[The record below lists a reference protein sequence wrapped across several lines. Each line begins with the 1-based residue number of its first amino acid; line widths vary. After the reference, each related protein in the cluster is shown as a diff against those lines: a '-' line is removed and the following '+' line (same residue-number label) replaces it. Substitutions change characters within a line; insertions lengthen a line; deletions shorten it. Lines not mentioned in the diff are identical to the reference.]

1 MIFNFGGFGFQL
13 MLWWVSIVAPMM
25 VGCMSC
31 GDFVA
36 FVEIGDIGLWW
47 FFFKKKKKKIRIAVV
62 IGGLMWNFFGTA
74 SLRPWVVA
82 TSCASD
88 GLCVVVVGGC
98 SYFR

>member
-47 FFFKKKKKKIRIAVV
+47 FFLKKKKE
-62 IGGLMWNFFGTA
+62 N
-74 SLRPWVVA
+74 
-82 TSCASD
+82 
-88 GLCVVVVGGC
+88 
-98 SYFR
+98 